1 MYAKTVTLVATH
13 WAETNAVITRNR
25 RIGCSQSG
33 IQTAMLKFG
42 RHKYFEQF
50 CDRAY
55 TYIQYV
61 DQKYAEWLGVPK
73 SIKSTSV
80 KPSGTVS
87 LVAGELPGI
96 HYAEDA
102 SYYRTVRVAANSP
115 FVPLLQEAGYRIEPA
130 VSDPTRTLVVYF
142 PVLLPEGTISNKNIS
157 IWEQFANAVDMQH
170 YWADNQV
177 SITITFTQREADQIA
192 RALSAFDSKLKG
204 VSLLPLAEHGYAQAP
219 YTAASRE
226 ELLAYQATLKPIN
239 FDKLTKEGDNA
250 DANKFC
256 DSSGCEV

>member
-1 MYAKTVTLVATH
+1 
-13 WAETNAVITRNR
+13 
-25 RIGCSQSG
+25 
-33 IQTAMLKFG
+33 MLKFG
-42 RHKYFEQF
+42 RHKYFDQF

-73 SIKSTSV
+73 SIKTTSV

-96 HYAEDA
+96 HYAE
-102 SYYRTVRVAANSP
+102 SENYYRTVRVAANSP

-130 VSDPTRTLVVYF
+130 VSDPTRTVVVYF
-142 PVLLPEGTISNKNIS
+142 PVLLREGTISNKNIS

-177 SITITFTQREADQIA
+177 SITITFNQSEADQIA
-192 RALSAFDSKLKG
+192 RALSAFDNRLKG
-204 VSLLPLAEHGYAQAP
+204 VSLLPVSDHGYAQAP
-219 YTAASRE
+219 YTTAPKDELEKYAS
-226 ELLAYQATLKPIN
+226 TLKPIN
-239 FDKLTKEGDNA
+239 FDSLTKEGDNA

-256 DSSGCEV
+256 DGDSCVI